1 VIGHLRGQL
10 LRKHTQDVLIEVQ
23 GVGYRVSIPL
33 STYYRLGEPGSD
45 VALHVHTHVRE
56 DALALFGF
64 LTQLEQTLFER
75 LMAVSGVGPKLALAI
90 LSGIE
95 TEELVA
101 ALAAGDLARLTRIP
115 GVGRKTAERLVV
127 ELKDRMKDLALSAAP
142 AAAPA
147 TGALRDDVASA
158 LANLGYARA
167 DADRALDRSLKA
179 HPEARF
185 EELLRETLRL
195 LSGAR

>member
-1 VIGHLRGQL
+1 MIGHLRGQL
-10 LRKHTQDVLIEVQ
+10 LRKQPQDLLVDIG

-33 STYYRLGEPGSD
+33 STYYRLGEPGSQ

-56 DALALFGF
+56 DALALYGF
-64 LTQLEQTLFER
+64 LTQTEQTLFER

-90 LSGIE
+90 LSGLE
-95 TEELVA
+95 TDELVG

-115 GVGRKTAERLVV
+115 GVGRKTAERLVL
-127 ELKDRMKDLALSAAP
+127 ELKDRVKDLAAP
-142 AAAPA
+142 AAPTAAPA
-147 TGALRDDVASA
+147 SALREDVASA
-158 LANLGYARA
+158 LANLGYARP
-167 DADRALDRSLKA
+167 DADRALERSLKA